1 MRLLVVSQYFWPED
15 FRINDICHD
24 LARRGHAV
32 TVLCGTPNYPSGK
45 VFPGHGWF
53 RRTRETW
60 GGVEIVRVPQVPRG
74 TRSRVRL
81 AANYLSFALM
91 ASLLGP
97 FRCRGHYD
105 AILVF
110 QVSPATMGIP
120 SVVMKLVKGAPIFY
134 WVQDL
139 WPEALVATGAVRAR
153 WLLWFVDLLVRG
165 LYRAS
170 SFVLIQSRSFR
181 GHVESRGIRSDRILY
196 LPNTAEP
203 FYVPM
208 AKHEAHSAL
217 AAVPGG
223 FRVMFAGNIGSVQ
236 ALPTILSAAEL
247 TRDRRDV
254 QWVIVGDGS
263 MRGWVAEEV
272 QKRGLSTTVQLL
284 GRFPP
289 QEMPKLFAGVDAL
302 LVTLRRD
309 PVLAMTIPSKVQSY
323 LAAGKPIVGSLDGEG
338 AAIIREAGAGLC
350 GPAEDADALAAQ
362 VLALASLESSARSDM
377 GRRGRE
383 YFLAEFRD
391 DLLLDRL
398 EGWFA
403 GRASKRS
410 GEPA

>member
-15 FRINDICHD
+15 FRINDICRD
-24 LARRGHAV
+24 LVRRGHAV

-45 VFPGHGWF
+45 FFPGHGWF

-60 GGVEIVRVPQVPRG
+60 DGVEIVRVPQVARG
-74 TRSRVRL
+74 SRSRVRL
-81 AANYLSFALM
+81 AANYLSYAM
-91 ASLLGP
+91 TASLLGP
-97 FRCRGHYD
+97 FRCRGSYD

-110 QVSPATMGIP
+110 QMSPATMGIA

-134 WVQDL
+134 WLQDL
-139 WPEALVATGAVRAR
+139 WPESLVATGAIRAR
-153 WLLWFVDLLVRG
+153 WLLWSVDRLVRG
-165 LYRAS
+165 LYKAS

-181 GHVESRGIRSDRILY
+181 GHVESRGISSDRILY

-203 FYVPM
+203 FYVPL
-208 AKHEAHSAL
+208 AKEQAHAAL
-217 AAVPGG
+217 AAVPAG

-247 TRDRRDV
+247 TRDRPDI

-263 MRGWVAEEV
+263 MRPWVTEQV
-272 QKRGLSTTVQLL
+272 QKRGLSATVHLL

-289 QEMPKLFAGVDAL
+289 QEMPRFFAGVDAL

-309 PVLAMTIPSKVQSY
+309 PVLALTIPSKVQSY

-350 GPAEDADALAAQ
+350 GPAEDAGALAAQ
-362 VLALASLESSARSDM
+362 VRALRALESSARVDM

-383 YFLAEFRD
+383 YFLAQFRD
-391 DLLLDRL
+391 DMLLDRL
-398 EGWFA
+398 EGWFM
-403 GRASKRS
+403 GLASKGS

>member
-1 MRLLVVSQYFWPED
+1 
-15 FRINDICHD
+15 
-24 LARRGHAV
+24 
-32 TVLCGTPNYPSGK
+32 VLCGTPNYPSGK
-45 VFPGHGWF
+45 AFAGHGWF

-60 GGVEIVRVPQVPRG
+60 EGVEVVRVPQMLRG
-74 TRSRVRL
+74 SRSRVRL
-81 AANYLSFALM
+81 AANYLSYALT

-97 FRCRGHYD
+97 FRCRESYD

-120 SVVMKLVKGAPIFY
+120 AVVMKLVKKAPIFY
-134 WVQDL
+134 WLQDL

-153 WLLWFVDLLVRG
+153 WLLWPVEMLTRG
-165 LYRAS
+165 IYRAS
-170 SFVLIQSRSFR
+170 NFVLIQSRSFR
-181 GHVESRGIRSDRILY
+181 DHVESRGIRPDRILY
-196 LPNTAEP
+196 FPNTAEP

-208 AKHEAHSAL
+208 TKDEAHPAL
-217 AAVPGG
+217 AAVPRG

-236 ALPTILSAAEL
+236 ALPTILAAAEL

-254 QWVIVGDGS
+254 QWIIVGDGS
-263 MRGWVAEEV
+263 MRAWVAEEV
-272 QKRGLSTTVQLL
+272 RKRGLSGTVHLL

-289 QEMPKLFAGVDAL
+289 LEMPRLFAGVDAL

-309 PVLAMTIPSKVQSY
+309 PVLALTIPSKVQSY

-338 AAIIREAGAGLC
+338 ATIIREAGAGLC
-350 GPAEDADALAAQ
+350 GPAEDAEALAAQ
-362 VLALASLESSARSDM
+362 VLTLNSLEPRARVDM

-383 YFLAEFRD
+383 YFLAQFRD
-391 DLLLDRL
+391 DMLIDRL

-403 GRASKRS
+403 GLASKTS

>member
-15 FRINDICHD
+15 FRINDITRE
-24 LARRGHAV
+24 LVRRGHDV

-45 VFPGHGWF
+45 AFPGHGWF
-53 RRTRETW
+53 RRTRERW
-60 GGVEIVRVPQVPRG
+60 EGVEVVRVPQITRG
-74 TRSRVRL
+74 SRSRLRM
-81 AANYLSFALM
+81 AANYVSYALM

-97 FRCRGHYD
+97 FRCRGSYD

-110 QVSPATMGIP
+110 QVSPATMGIAA
-120 SVVMKLVKGAPIFY
+120 VVMKLVKKAPIFY
-134 WVQDL
+134 WLQDL
-139 WPEALVATGAVRAR
+139 WPEALVATEAVRAR
-153 WLLWFVDLLVRG
+153 WLLWSVDMLVRG
-165 LYRAS
+165 IYRAS
-170 SFVLIQSRSFR
+170 NFVLIQSRSFR

-203 FYVPM
+203 FYVPLTNDD
-208 AKHEAHSAL
+208 AHPAL
-217 AAVPGG
+217 AAVPRG

-254 QWVIVGDGS
+254 QWIIVGDGS
-263 MRGWVAEEV
+263 MRAWVAEEV
-272 QKRGLSTTVQLL
+272 RKRGLSDTVHLL

-289 QEMPKLFAGVDAL
+289 LEMPRLFAGVDAL

-309 PVLAMTIPSKVQSY
+309 PVLALTIPSKVQSY

-350 GPAEDADALAAQ
+350 GPAEDAKALAAQ
-362 VLALASLESSARSDM
+362 VLALHSLEPCARVDM

-383 YFLAEFRD
+383 YFLAQFRD
-391 DLLLDRL
+391 DMLIDRL
-398 EGWFA
+398 EGWFT
-403 GRASKRS
+403 GLASKTS